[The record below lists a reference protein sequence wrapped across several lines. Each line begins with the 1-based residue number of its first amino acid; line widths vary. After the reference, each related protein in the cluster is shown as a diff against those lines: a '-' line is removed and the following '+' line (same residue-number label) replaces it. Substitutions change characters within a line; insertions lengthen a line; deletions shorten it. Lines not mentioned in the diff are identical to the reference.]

1 MVTIIF
7 FLALAL
13 KILKITG
20 RLFFIIVGGVLTTHR
35 QSSILYID
43 RYLYRRENMENYEKY
58 AKILKALSDGNRLKI
73 VDILSCGERC
83 ACDILDHFEFTQPT
97 LSHHMK
103 VLSDVDLVIIRK
115 EGIWNH
121 YSLNMDK
128 YKEIKNFLFR
138 IFNETDDCICKIL
151 DAEICKC
158 R

>member
-1 MVTIIF
+1 
-7 FLALAL
+7 
-13 KILKITG
+13 
-20 RLFFIIVGGVLTTHR
+20 
-35 QSSILYID
+35 
-43 RYLYRRENMENYEKY
+43 MENYEKY